1 MLSALLLYCHAK
13 CCCVEYHYA
22 NGHGAIL
29 TSVLALPY
37 LKYNQ
42 VIHYIGLPKWELA
55 RLTAELI
62 SPYQGS
68 SRVLPL
74 FAQVLFSLLTQ
85 LISY

>member
-1 MLSALLLYCHAK
+1 MLSVLLLYCHAK

-22 NGHGAIL
+22 NCHGAIL
-29 TSVLALPY
+29 TPVLALPY

-42 VIHYIGLPKWELA
+42 VIHHNGLSQWELA
-55 RLTAELI
+55 SLTTELV

-74 FAQVLFSLLTQ
+74 FAQVLFSLLSQ